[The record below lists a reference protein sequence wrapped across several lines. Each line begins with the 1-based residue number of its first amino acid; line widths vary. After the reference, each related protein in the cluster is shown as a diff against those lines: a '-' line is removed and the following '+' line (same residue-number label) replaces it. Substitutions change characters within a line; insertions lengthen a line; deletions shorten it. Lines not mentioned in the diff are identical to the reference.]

1 LIDKIFSDILAIEEF
16 PGEEYVAMNGM
27 REERL
32 KETADEV
39 NPIYASVGSAF
50 KRLLFAFESEV
61 GMSPPRYF
69 LLHMVANEENISQG
83 QVGQLSGVDPSR
95 VTQVAKSLERDGL
108 IQRHRDPNDNRV
120 VRMRLSAEGRR
131 IFEGASAKRE
141 VLRARIRSALSREE
155 EDELRRLLGKVAE
168 ALED

>member
-1 LIDKIFSDILAIEEF
+1 MDKILSDILVIEGLS
-16 PGEEYVAMNGM
+16 GEEWVGMEGM
-27 REERL
+27 REKRL
-32 KETADEV
+32 EEVAGEV

-69 LLHMVANEENISQG
+69 LLHMVANEGNISQR

-95 VTQVAKSLERDGL
+95 VTQVAKTLEGEGL

-120 VRMRLSAEGRR
+120 VRMRLTPEGRR
-131 IFEGASAKRE
+131 VFEEASAKRE
-141 VLRARIRSALSREE
+141 VLRSRIRRVLSQEE
-155 EDELRRLLGKVAE
+155 ENELRRLLDKVAE
-168 ALED
+168 ALEE

>member
-1 LIDKIFSDILAIEEF
+1 MDKIFSDILVIEGF
-16 PGEEYVAMNGM
+16 PGEEWVGMDRM
-27 REERL
+27 REKRL
-32 KETADEV
+32 EKVAGEV

-95 VTQVAKSLERDGL
+95 VTQVAKTLEGEGL
-108 IQRHRDPNDNRV
+108 IQRHRNPNDNRV
-120 VRMRLSAEGRR
+120 MRMRLTPEGRR
-131 IFEGASAKRE
+131 VFEEASAKRE
-141 VLRARIRSALSREE
+141 VLRARIRRDLSQEE
-155 EDELRRLLGKVAE
+155 ENELRRLLDKVAE
-168 ALED
+168 ALEE

>member
-1 LIDKIFSDILAIEEF
+1 MDGI
-16 PGEEYVAMNGM
+16 

>member
-1 LIDKIFSDILAIEEF
+1 MD
-16 PGEEYVAMNGM
+16 GT
-27 REERL
+27 REECL

-69 LLHMVANEENISQG
+69 LLHMVAKEENISQG
-83 QVGQLSGVDPSR
+83 QVAQLSGVDPSR

-141 VLRARIRSALSREE
+141 VLRARIRRALSLEE

>member
-1 LIDKIFSDILAIEEF
+1 VTLD
-16 PGEEYVAMNGM
+16 GM

-141 VLRARIRSALSREE
+141 VLRARIRRAMSREE

>member
-1 LIDKIFSDILAIEEF
+1 MD
-16 PGEEYVAMNGM
+16 GM

-141 VLRARIRSALSREE
+141 VLRARIRRALSLEE

-168 ALED
+168 ALEE

>member
-1 LIDKIFSDILAIEEF
+1 LD
-16 PGEEYVAMNGM
+16 GM

>member
-1 LIDKIFSDILAIEEF
+1 MDKIFSVILTIEGL
-16 PGEEYVAMNGM
+16 PGKEWVGMDGM
-27 REERL
+27 REKRL
-32 KETADEV
+32 EEVAGEV

-69 LLHMVANEENISQG
+69 LLHMVANEGNISQG
-83 QVGQLSGVDPSR
+83 QVGHLSGVDPSR

-108 IQRHRDPNDNRV
+108 IQRHRDPKDNRV
-120 VRMRLSAEGRR
+120 VRMRLTPQGRR
-131 IFEGASAKRE
+131 IFEGAYAKRE
-141 VLRARIRSALSREE
+141 VLRARIRRALSQEE
-155 EDELRRLLGKVAE
+155 EDELRRLLDKVAE

>member
-1 LIDKIFSDILAIEEF
+1 MD
-16 PGEEYVAMNGM
+16 GM

-69 LLHMVANEENISQG
+69 LLHMMANEENISQG

-108 IQRHRDPNDNRV
+108 IQRHRDPKDNRV

-141 VLRARIRSALSREE
+141 VLRARIRRALSLEE

-168 ALED
+168 ALEE

>member
-1 LIDKIFSDILAIEEF
+1 
-16 PGEEYVAMNGM
+16 M

-39 NPIYASVGSAF
+39 NTIYASVGSAF
-50 KRLLFAFESEV
+50 KRLLFAVESEV
-61 GMSPPRYF
+61 GMSPTRYF
-69 LLHMVANEENISQG
+69 LLHMVANEENIRQG

-131 IFEGASAKRE
+131 IFEGASAKRK
-141 VLRARIRSALSREE
+141 VLRARIRRALSREE

-168 ALED
+168 TLE

>member
-1 LIDKIFSDILAIEEF
+1 LDGIRK
-16 PGEEYVAMNGM
+16 
-27 REERL
+27 ERL

-120 VRMRLSAEGRR
+120 VRLRLSAEGRR

-141 VLRARIRSALSREE
+141 VLRARIRRALSREE

>member
-1 LIDKIFSDILAIEEF
+1 MD
-16 PGEEYVAMNGM
+16 GM

-155 EDELRRLLGKVAE
+155 EDELRRLLGKVAQ

>member
-1 LIDKIFSDILAIEEF
+1 VTLD
-16 PGEEYVAMNGM
+16 GM

>member
-1 LIDKIFSDILAIEEF
+1 LD
-16 PGEEYVAMNGM
+16 GM
-27 REERL
+27 CEERL

-168 ALED
+168 AFED

>member
-1 LIDKIFSDILAIEEF
+1 
-16 PGEEYVAMNGM
+16 M
-27 REERL
+27 RRRL

-141 VLRARIRSALSREE
+141 VLRARIRRALSREE

>member
-1 LIDKIFSDILAIEEF
+1 MD
-16 PGEEYVAMNGM
+16 GM
-27 REERL
+27 REDRL

-95 VTQVAKSLERDGL
+95 VTQVAKSLEREGL
-108 IQRHRDPNDNRV
+108 IQRRRDPKDNRV
-120 VRMRLSAEGRR
+120 VRMRLSPEGRR
-131 IFEGASAKRE
+131 VFEEACAKRE
-141 VLRARIRSALSREE
+141 VLRARIRRALSQGEE
-155 EDELRRLLGKVAE
+155 KELRRLLDKVAE
-168 ALED
+168 ALEE

>member
-1 LIDKIFSDILAIEEF
+1 M
-16 PGEEYVAMNGM
+16 GGM
-27 REERL
+27 LEDRL

-69 LLHMVANEENISQG
+69 LLHMVAKEENISQG
-83 QVGQLSGVDPSR
+83 QVGHLSGVDPSR

-108 IQRHRDPNDNRV
+108 IQRHRDPKDNRV
-120 VRMRLSAEGRR
+120 VRMRLRPEGRR
-131 IFEGASAKRE
+131 VFEGAYAKRE
-141 VLRARIRSALSREE
+141 VLRARIRRVLSQEE
-155 EDELRRLLGKVAE
+155 EDELRRLLDKVAE